1 MAGDSQLIFPALV
14 ATCMSS
20 LRHHLFTS
28 CATLIALFIFL
39 SLGCENSLYIR
50 RVLFVRYEICRPRLR
65 VSSRFLTVFL
75 TAQSLFY
82 FIF

>member
-1 MAGDSQLIFPALV
+1 MASDGQLIFPALV

-20 LRHHLFTS
+20 LQQHLFTS
-28 CATLIALFIFL
+28 CATLIALFVFL
-39 SLGCENSLYIR
+39 SLGYKNSLYIR
-50 RVLFVRYEICRPRLR
+50 RVLLVRYEICRPRLR

-75 TAQSLFY
+75 KAQSLFY